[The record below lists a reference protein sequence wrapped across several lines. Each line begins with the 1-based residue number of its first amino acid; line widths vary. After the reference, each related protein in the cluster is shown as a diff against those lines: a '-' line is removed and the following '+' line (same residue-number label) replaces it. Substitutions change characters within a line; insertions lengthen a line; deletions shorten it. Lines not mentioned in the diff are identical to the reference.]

1 MPKGVPGVLYV
12 LVTPIEIF
20 STFIMRPVTLT
31 LRLLANMVSG
41 HILLALCFL
50 ATNALFFEASG
61 WIKGLGV
68 ITLGLGLVFILFEA
82 FVAVLQAYIFA
93 LLTAVYIDTSIS
105 AH

>member
-50 ATNALFFEASG
+50 ATNACSLRPAAG
-61 WIKGLGV
+61 
-68 ITLGLGLVFILFEA
+68 
-82 FVAVLQAYIFA
+82 
-93 LLTAVYIDTSIS
+93 
-105 AH
+105 